1 MNKIIISLALV
12 FFTPL
17 VLAEGWGKKVNKAE
31 WIKNFCK
38 ERKIK
43 FEIVKGRE
51 NVSEVE
57 KKELFKLAQDFVEQK
72 NIIHIEPTA
81 SGKDINDPAIAKFNR
96 ACPDKKPINMNYVI
110 ESYKNDPFDHSS
122 EDITDEE
129 AELYGYAARCSKNMD
144 IYKLDI
150 DNDGKDEYIL
160 RCEDYMYD
168 KSSRRLAPQAYRK
181 YKTCYDNEAVYMIF
195 NPDQCIYSRGFMS
208 LYTECEDPLDGIF
221 TYNNKNYYFTTQRY
235 LDSNDTIAIRE
246 WNGEK
251 SKHTILTINLIKEGN
266 YVKTSRKN

>member
-57 KKELFKLAQDFVEQK
+57 KKELFKLAQDFIEQK
-72 NIIHIEPTA
+72 NIIHIEPIA

-129 AELYGYAARCSKNMD
+129 YEIYGYAARCSKNMD

-168 KSSRRLAPQAYRK
+168 KSRK
-181 YKTCYDNEAVYMIF
+181 YVNEGGKIKEKGCYDNRAKYLLFTPGICQYSESITASFTPECMGVLDGFFSY
-195 NPDQCIYSRGFMS
+195 NNVIYSFS
-208 LYTECEDPLDGIF
+208 TNSYEFEKGISIEKWQE
-221 TYNNKNYYFTTQRY
+221 KN
-235 LDSNDTIAIRE
+235 IRPYV
-246 WNGEK
+246 N
-251 SKHTILTINLIKEGN
+251 INLIKEGN